1 MVLCGGIERMTNYEK
16 IKNMTIEEMADLLN
30 DFSACSRC
38 RKNGNSC
45 FPVSNVEQWLQS
57 EESK

>member
-1 MVLCGGIERMTNYEK
+1 MTNYEK

-38 RKNGNSC
+38 RKKGNSC

>member
-1 MVLCGGIERMTNYEK
+1 MADMTNYEK